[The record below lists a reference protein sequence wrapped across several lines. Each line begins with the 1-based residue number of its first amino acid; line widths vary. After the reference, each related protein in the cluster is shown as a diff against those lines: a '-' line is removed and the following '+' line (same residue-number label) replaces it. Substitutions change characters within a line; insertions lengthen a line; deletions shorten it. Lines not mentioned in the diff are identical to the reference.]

1 MFKPETMENV
11 TKEIENLQSDVRDL
25 IARTEGFRTD
35 VERGLNTNATS
46 TDSPKDRAESLFMY
60 LGDAKHDLDHLRDDM
75 KKILGYL
82 EKLTDTVEYE
92 TVAEK
97 ARVK

>member
-1 MFKPETMENV
+1 
-11 TKEIENLQSDVRDL
+11 
-25 IARTEGFRTD
+25 
-35 VERGLNTNATS
+35 
-46 TDSPKDRAESLFMY
+46 MY

-97 ARVK
+97 ARMK